1 MRPPPPPPP
10 PLAIAIRVSGSI
22 AYVNTIR
29 DCYAVTLLL
38 QFLLDLLLRIHV
50 VNGVGLE
57 SLQVLHDN
65 DRLLVDLVLEI
76 LRRDALVHLQL
87 LQVAVTIA
95 AEVLLRP
102 VVEVHRHFGKRILLL
117 AGGVATFLAVK
128 NGTVLYETFN
138 LVGPVE
144 VLIEHLN
151 LINAVE
157 SVENDVPDMVV
168 VHEIDGDPLNALQL
182 YKVVQPNGRNLP
194 VASSHTEVEGKGLD
208 ETTVSQV
215 I

>member
-95 AEVLLRP
+95 AEV
-102 VVEVHRHFGKRILLL
+102 VHRHFGKRILLL

-168 VHEIDGDPLNALQL
+168 VHEIDGDPLNALPL